1 MSSLRHIGI
10 VVTDIDI
17 DKEVWIKGLNFQVV
31 SDHVE
36 MGKEIEELIG
46 EEGAKLRSLKLR
58 PQKGEVLVELIQ
70 FHFPPSVERRNNHIV
85 NNLGI
90 THIALTVSS
99 LNELLDNLM
108 HYGVRSIGRITRSKN
123 GRTKGV
129 YVATSNGV
137 LLELVEEL

>member
-10 VVTDIDI
+10 VVMDVDIE
-17 DKEVWIKGLNFQVV
+17 KELWIKGLNFQVV

-36 MGKEIEELIG
+36 TGKEIEELIG
-46 EEGAKLRSLKLR
+46 EEDAKLRSLKLC
-58 PQKGEVLVELIQ
+58 PPKGEVLVELIQ
-70 FHFPPSVERRNNHIV
+70 FYFPPSVERSNNHIV

-99 LNELLDNLM
+99 LNETLGNLM
-108 HYGVRSIGRITRSKN
+108 SYGVRSIGKVTKSKN
-123 GRTKGV
+123 GRTQGV
-129 YVATSNGV
+129 YVATFNGV